1 MSAMQ
6 SAFNC
11 DLYEALTYLSAKGE
25 EAEEA
30 EMRMKMNTAK
40 NKSRR

>member
-1 MSAMQ
+1 MNAMQ

-11 DLYEALTYLSAKGE
+11 DLYEALTYLSAKSD
-25 EAEEA
+25 EADEA
-30 EMRMKMNTAK
+30 EMKRKMQEAK